1 MTIIQGLAMV
11 RAFIAALLGL
21 SLLAACTPRDAGGP
35 AGGVPRLT
43 EADAGPIRL
52 RHLEAV
58 NALRIGAGL
67 APVQMSAQ
75 LNAAA
80 DTHARDMAVQKR
92 AWHFGSDLT
101 SPRERAFRAGY
112 RGEIIGENLAEGS
125 DMDLA
130 VLESWMGFE
139 DSRRIIMHPEARGIG
154 LGWYQEPS
162 GKLWWVQ
169 LLGQ

>member
-1 MTIIQGLAMV
+1 ML
-11 RAFIAALLGL
+11 RAFTAALLGL
-21 SLLAACTPRDAGGP
+21 SLLVACAPRDAATVP
-35 AGGVPRLT
+35 GGVPRLT
-43 EADAGPIRL
+43 EADAAPVRL

-58 NALRIGAGL
+58 NAVRISEGL
-67 APVQMSAQ
+67 QPVQMSAQ

-80 DTHARDMAVQKR
+80 DTHARDIAVQGR

-125 DMDLA
+125 DLDLA
-130 VLESWMGFE
+130 VLETWLGFE
-139 DSRRIIMHPEARGIG
+139 DTRRIILHPAARGLG

-169 LLGQ
+169 LLGE